1 MNIRIEKYDNQGR
14 GIGYYNNK
22 IVFIPGAI
30 VGEIVSFKIVQEK
43 EKYIIGSLESVIK
56 SSLVRIKEKCPFYD
70 KCGGCSFLHL
80 SVDEE
85 LRIKKQII
93 IDLFNKEKIPV
104 PEINVVNSDNIYN
117 YRNKVT
123 LKIKEGKFGYY
134 DNASHNFVAINYCY
148 LVKDSINKII
158 KSNNLFKIIDGEIV
172 IRSNYND
179 EIIIKI
185 ASDSDVKIDVSK
197 LVLDNKIVGI
207 IVNDKVIYGDDNFIE
222 KVHNYLFNVNVN
234 SFFQVNLNILE
245 KISKIFNGFD
255 FDNVVDLYCGVGVLG
270 TFVRKNKLY
279 GIEIVEDAIKNAKA
293 NAGLNKQ
300 CNNKYLVGDSSLISK
315 INSKVDGII
324 LDPPRSGLNKET
336 LKNIVRIKPNKIVYM
351 SCNPITFI
359 RDMKVLNE
367 LYDIKEFYLL
377 NMFSRTSH
385 FEVICYM
392 EKNK

>member
-93 IDLFNKEKIPV
+93 IDLFNKEKIDV

-117 YRNKVT
+117 YRNKIT
-123 LKIKEGKFGYY
+123 LKIKDGKFGYY
-134 DNASHNFVAINYCY
+134 DNNSHNFVAINYCF
-148 LVKDSINKII
+148 LVKNSINKII
-158 KSNNLFKIIDGEIV
+158 KSNNLIKVSDGEIV

-185 ASDSDVKIDVSK
+185 TSVSDVKIDVSK

-222 KVHNYLFNVNVN
+222 KVHNYLFNVSIN

-245 KISKIFNGFD
+245 KISSILNKYKFD
-255 FDNVVDLYCGVGVLG
+255 TVVDLYCGVGVLG

-300 CNNKYLVGDSSLISK
+300 YNNKYLLEDSSLISR

-336 LKNIVRIKPNKIVYM
+336 LKNVVRIKPNKIVYM

-367 LYDIKEFYLL
+367 LYVIKEFYLL
-377 NMFSRTSH
+377 NMFSRTRH

>member
-1 MNIRIEKYDNQGR
+1 MNIKIEKYDNQGR
-14 GIGYYNNK
+14 GIGYYNGK

-30 VGEIVSFKIVQEK
+30 VGEIVSFGIVQEK

-56 SSLVRIKEKCPFYD
+56 PSLVRIKEKCPFYD

-93 IDLFNKEKIPV
+93 IDLFNKEKIHV
-104 PEINVVNSDNIYN
+104 PEIKVVNSDNIYN

-123 LKIKEGKFGYY
+123 LKIKDGMFGYY
-134 DNASHNFVAINYCY
+134 DNNSHNFVNINYCY
-148 LVKDSINKII
+148 LVKDSINNII
-158 KSNNLFKIIDGEIV
+158 KSNNLFKVSDGEIV

-185 ASDSDVKIDVSK
+185 TSVSDVKIDVSK

-222 KVHNYLFNVNVN
+222 KVHNYLFNVSIN

-245 KISKIFNGFD
+245 KISSILNKYKFD
-255 FDNVVDLYCGVGVLG
+255 TVVDLYCGVGVLG

-293 NAGLNKQ
+293 NAVLNKQ
-300 CNNKYLVGDSSLISK
+300 YNNKYLLGDSSLISK

-336 LKNIVRIKPNKIVYM
+336 LKNIVRIKPIKIIYM

-385 FEVICYM
+385 FEIICYM
-392 EKNK
+392 KKSK

>member
-1 MNIRIEKYDNQGR
+1 MNIKIEKYDNQGR
-14 GIGYYNNK
+14 GIGYYNGK

-30 VGEIVSFKIVQEK
+30 VGEIVSFGIVQEK

-56 SSLVRIKEKCPFYD
+56 PSLVRIKEKCPFYD

-93 IDLFNKEKIPV
+93 IDLFNKEKIHV
-104 PEINVVNSDNIYN
+104 PEIKVVNSDNIYN

-123 LKIKEGKFGYY
+123 LKIKDGMFGYY
-134 DNASHNFVAINYCY
+134 DNNSHNFVNINYCY
-148 LVKDSINKII
+148 LVKDSINNII
-158 KSNNLFKIIDGEIV
+158 KSNNLFKVSDGEIV

-179 EIIIKI
+179 EIIIKVT
-185 ASDSDVKIDVSK
+185 SNSDVKIDVSK

-222 KVHNYLFNVNVN
+222 KVHNYLFNVSIN

-245 KISKIFNGFD
+245 KISSILNKYKFD
-255 FDNVVDLYCGVGVLG
+255 TVVDLYCGVGVLG

-293 NAGLNKQ
+293 NAVLNKQ
-300 CNNKYLVGDSSLISK
+300 YNNKYLLGDSSLISK

-336 LKNIVRIKPNKIVYM
+336 LKNIVRIKPNKIIYM

-385 FEVICYM
+385 FEIICYM
-392 EKNK
+392 KKSK

>member
-1 MNIRIEKYDNQGR
+1 MWGM
-14 GIGYYNNK
+14 
-22 IVFIPGAI
+22 
-30 VGEIVSFKIVQEK
+30 
-43 EKYIIGSLESVIK
+43 L
-56 SSLVRIKEKCPFYD
+56 L
-70 KCGGCSFLHL
+70 LHL

-134 DNASHNFVAINYCY
+134 DNNSHNFVAINHCY

-158 KSNNLFKIIDGEIV
+158 KSNILFKVNDGEIV
-172 IRSNYND
+172 IRCNYND
-179 EIIIKI
+179 EIIIKVT
-185 ASDSDVKIDVSK
+185 SNSNVKIDINK

-222 KVHNYLFNVNVN
+222 KVHNYLFNVSIN

-245 KISKIFNGFD
+245 KISSILNKYKFD
-255 FDNVVDLYCGVGVLG
+255 TVVDLYCGVGVLG

-336 LKNIVRIKPNKIVYM
+336 LKNIVRIKPNRIIYM
-351 SCNPITFI
+351 SCNPITFR

-392 EKNK
+392 EKK

>member
-1 MNIRIEKYDNQGR
+1 MNIKIEKYDNQGR
-14 GIGYYNNK
+14 GIGYYNGK

-30 VGEIVSFKIVQEK
+30 VGEIVNFRIVQEK
-43 EKYIIGSLESVIK
+43 EKYIIGSLEEVLK
-56 SSLVRIKEKCPFYD
+56 PSLVRIKEKCPFYD

-93 IDLFNKEKIPV
+93 IDLFNKEKISV
-104 PEINVVNSDNIYN
+104 PKINIINSDDIYN
-117 YRNKVT
+117 YRNKVS
-123 LKIKEGKFGYY
+123 LKIKDGKFGYY
-134 DNASHNFVAINYCY
+134 NSASHDFIAINYCY

-158 KSNNLFKIIDGEIV
+158 KSNDLIKINDGEIV

-185 ASDSDVKIDVSK
+185 TSDSDVKIDINK
-197 LVLDNKIVGI
+197 LALDNKIVGI
-207 IVNDKVIYGDDNFIE
+207 IVNDKIIYGEDNFVE
-222 KVHNYLFNVNVN
+222 KVGNYLFKVNIN

-245 KISKIFNGFD
+245 KISSILNKYKFNT
-255 FDNVVDLYCGVGVLG
+255 VVDLYCGVGVLG
-270 TFVRKNKLY
+270 TFVRKNELY
-279 GIEIVEDAIKNAKA
+279 GIEIVEDAIMNARV

-300 CNNKYLVGDSSLISK
+300 YNNKYFVGDSSLVSK
-315 INSKVDGII
+315 IDKKIDAII
-324 LDPPRSGLNKET
+324 IDPPRSGLNKET
-336 LKNIVRIKPNKIVYM
+336 LKNIVRIKPNNLIYM

-367 LYDIKEFYLL
+367 LYDIKDFYLL

-392 EKNK
+392 KRK